1 MVVAAMVTDL
11 SREGLDSRM
20 DLETKA
26 LLLSI
31 GTVQADGLLPRGPVS
46 TAGPGAGEGS
56 IFFQSGSRMVRL
68 SLTESSPL
76 RLVRLT
82 DAPGGDEAA
91 LLLDGREVARGRT
104 VAPLLHCP
112 EQAYI
117 TVSERCIYDC
127 KFCAVPR
134 LLGGIKADETVQR
147 MVEQAAQTGLLQ
159 AISLTSGV
167 EVSPR
172 QEGEK
177 VARIVRSLKG
187 FGVPVGVSISPYPGV
202 NRILRDAGA
211 VEVKYNLECADRE
224 LFARICPGISWE
236 EIMDALEEA
245 VAVFGRGRVFSN
257 IIVGLGESD
266 RSLKRVIDDLTEK
279 GIMPVLRAVYPHP
292 LRAGAVEMNRPSVQ
306 RLLELARYLRAAL
319 DRAGLDGRG
328 ALTGCYRCTG
338 CDLTPGRDL

>member
-1 MVVAAMVTDL
+1 MP
-11 SREGLDSRM
+11 RM

-31 GTVQADGLLPRGPVS
+31 GTVQADGPLPRGPVS

-56 IFFQSGSRMVRL
+56 IFFKSGPRMVRL
-68 SLTESSPL
+68 SLTERSPL
-76 RLVRLT
+76 RLVRLD
-82 DAPGGDEAA
+82 DASSGDEAA

-134 LLGGIKADETVQR
+134 LEGGVKTDETVSK
-147 MVEQAAQTGLLQ
+147 MVVDAAETGQLR

-187 FGVPVGVSISPYPGV
+187 FGVPVGVSISPFPGV
-202 NRILRDAGA
+202 NRMLRDAGA
-211 VEVKYNLECADRE
+211 VEVKYNLECADKE
-224 LFARICPGISWE
+224 IFAQVCPGISYD

-245 VAVFGRGRVFSN
+245 VEVFGRGRVFSN

-266 RSLKRVIDDLTEK
+266 LSLKRVIDDLTEK
-279 GIMPVLRAVYPHP
+279 GILPVLRAVYPHP
-292 LRAGAVEMNRPSVQ
+292 LRAGQTQMERPTQ
-306 RLLELARYLRAAL
+306 ERLLDLACYLRAAL
-319 DRAGLDGRG
+319 KRAGLEGG
-328 ALTGCYRCTG
+328 ASLTGCYRCTG

>member
-1 MVVAAMVTDL
+1 
-11 SREGLDSRM
+11 M
-20 DLETKA
+20 DLDTKA

-31 GTVQADGLLPRGPVS
+31 GTVQADGPLPRGPVS

-56 IFFQSGSRMVRL
+56 IFFKSGPRIVRL
-68 SLTESSPL
+68 SLTERSPL
-76 RLVRLT
+76 KLVRLD
-82 DAPGGDEAA
+82 DASGGDEAA

-134 LLGGIKADETVQR
+134 LQGGVKKDETVSK
-147 MVEQAAQTGLLQ
+147 MVADAAETGQLK

-167 EVSPR
+167 EISPR

-187 FGVPVGVSISPYPGV
+187 FGVPVGVSISPFPGV
-202 NRILRDAGA
+202 NRMLRDAGA
-211 VEVKYNLECADRE
+211 VEVKYNLECADKE
-224 LFARICPGISWE
+224 VFAQVCPGISYD

-245 VAVFGRGRVFSN
+245 VEVFGRGRVFSN

-266 RSLKRVIDDLTEK
+266 LSLKRVIDDLTEK
-279 GIMPVLRAVYPHP
+279 GVMPVLRAVYPHP
-292 LRAGAVEMNRPSVQ
+292 LRAGQTQMERPTQ
-306 RLLELARYLRAAL
+306 ERLLELARYLRAAL
-319 DRAGLDGRG
+319 ERAGLEGG
-328 ALTGCYRCTG
+328 TSLTGCYRCTG